1 MFHIF
6 LICKTEIHRLIIESY
21 DLIFVRGFKLLRHFD
36 YYLRDLHATRDTAH
50 PPRRIDLPSR
60 KSLRNR
66 EKSTSPDIGQAFFIY
81 TRIKIA
87 RAYQTRPSQQSW
99 EFIPRMRG
107 ASRVPHDRLGG

>member
-1 MFHIF
+1 MISLSSSCLIHIF

-81 TRIKIA
+81 TRIKIK
-87 RAYQTRPSQQSW
+87 
-99 EFIPRMRG
+99 RG
-107 ASRVPHDRLGG
+107 LIKQDPPNNLGNLFQG